1 MFRSIVFSA
10 SALFW
15 SNRYNAMVSRI
26 RQVPHRGVQVEV
38 DCTGVHCYDTQTDH
52 VGDEVILT
60 VSAPVSLR
68 DLRISSQIV

>member
-1 MFRSIVFSA
+1 MCQTFQLRRGMV
-10 SALFW
+10 
-15 SNRYNAMVSRI
+15 NRYNAMVSKI
-26 RQVPHRGVQVEV
+26 RQLPYRGVQVEV

-68 DLRISSQIV
+68 DLREYHLCKSA

>member
-1 MFRSIVFSA
+1 M
-10 SALFW
+10 
-15 SNRYNAMVSRI
+15 NRYNAMVSRI

-68 DLRISSQIV
+68 DLREHHLRLCKTVMVINLLVD